1 MNQFRPITMILL
13 NTNYLHEYEKDKSF
27 QKEGGW
33 EAEDVLEQR
42 YFLTLTNGNA
52 FQV

>member
-27 QKEGGW
+27 QKEGGGGGKRKMYLSK
-33 EAEDVLEQR
+33 DI
-42 YFLTLTNGNA
+42 FSH
-52 FQV
+52 